1 MVKTAENW
9 KDFACIDAGDGEKL
23 ERWQNIVLRRPD
35 PQAIW
40 PKDKN
45 EKLWQNAD
53 AVYHRSRSG
62 GGSWEYRKKLPEAWT
77 IQYGEPGRER

>member
-45 EKLWQNAD
+45 EKLWKTFILTKMKKLKTLVNQ
-53 AVYHRSRSG
+53 AVYG
-62 GGSWEYRKKLPEAWT
+62 L
-77 IQYGEPGRER
+77 